1 VVVVNLRPSSRIS
14 KASEAE
20 PLLTLTLLPSAKRQA
35 TTLVC
40 LHAFTSQLLLLQ
52 SQQQQ
57 LCTQKKT
64 AKTSPQILRTTAT
77 SNTVFIMRHK
87 RVPFGSVP
95 HQKFNLHMRCSKS
108 PSNNAQLKNRVEV
121 VGIRRTNSLLQK
133 LHETQRTRRIHRC
146 AFNEEA
152 GSDCNLFSSV
162 YCNRLPPRKTTT
174 TTTTTTK
181 FTDSKT
187 SLPEDKEK
195 KQARKILLDCLLAS
209 PSFLACFLPFL
220 VPGSKYEL
228 ATKPRKEGMELA
240 RGGKGR

>member
-1 VVVVNLRPSSRIS
+1 MVVVILRPSSRIS
-14 KASEAE
+14 KASESK
-20 PLLTLTLLPSAKRQA
+20 PLLTLTLRPSAKRQA

-57 LCTQKKT
+57 LCTQIKT

-87 RVPFGSVP
+87 RVPFRSVP
-95 HQKFNLHMRCSKS
+95 HQKFNLHMRCLKS

-133 LHETQRTRRIHRC
+133 LHETQRTRRIQRC

-152 GSDCNLFSSV
+152 GSDCNLSSSV
-162 YCNRLPPRKTTT
+162 YCNRLHPKERT

-181 FTDSKT
+181 FTDLKT
-187 SLPEDKEK
+187 SLAEDF
-195 KQARKILLDCLLAS
+195 AC
-209 PSFLACFLPFL
+209 FLACFSFLPSLLASFL
-220 VPGSKYEL
+220 GFGYFWLDLLPLVFVDLFTVACLQRY
-228 ATKPRKEGMELA
+228 
-240 RGGKGR
+240 